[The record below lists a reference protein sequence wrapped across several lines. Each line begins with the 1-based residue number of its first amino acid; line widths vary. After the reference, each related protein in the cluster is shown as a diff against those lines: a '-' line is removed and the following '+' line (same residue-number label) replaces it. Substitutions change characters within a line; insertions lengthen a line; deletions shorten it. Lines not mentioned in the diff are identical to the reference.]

1 MKKMSMSMIVL
12 GSMVGGATAYA
23 MISKKSN
30 KAKQKINA
38 IKKELMK

>member
-12 GSMVGGATAYA
+12 GSMAGGAMAYA
-23 MISKKSN
+23 AINKKST